1 MLLQEQF
8 VQISCGSLFLVDAI
22 FPHQTSLTTCLYSM
36 NWRRNLSNCRHF
48 LTKCTTTR
56 SGNRSS
62 SEEVEKEASYVENV
76 DNAKLGP
83 SNVWKPKISAYR
95 RRYSNPNASRQRVL
109 LTHKNEITPKWRKH
123 FKISQTDFKYYYED
137 SEKVLYDFLKY
148 LKKTLNRTDK
158 QLGEVN
164 AKIFFRYGQ
173 LLIPSKASFPKNVSV
188 IPT

>member
-83 SNVWKPKISAYR
+83 SNV
-95 RRYSNPNASRQRVL
+95 
-109 LTHKNEITPKWRKH
+109 
-123 FKISQTDFKYYYED
+123 
-137 SEKVLYDFLKY
+137 
-148 LKKTLNRTDK
+148 
-158 QLGEVN
+158 
-164 AKIFFRYGQ
+164 
-173 LLIPSKASFPKNVSV
+173 
-188 IPT
+188 